1 VLITSASVVYGV
13 HVLSQRTATVTP
25 DEHNLGGSSDANT
38 SAFLASHCLSPL
50 LVLQYWLV
58 VLTPL
63 PLMMIVWAL
72 MRWHVLWRVGWQ
84 NVLGM
89 THPTDIAWT
98 ATSTLT
104 FPAIVI
110 TVGVMA
116 GMLGLGGGIVLVS
129 CIVGGRVLNAGT
141 ICVGGGPR
149 QLDGVRADST
159 YTVWMVATRPANIMI
174 PYGVMAGH
182 DGRGRRDWCW

>member
-1 VLITSASVVYGV
+1 M
-13 HVLSQRTATVTP
+13 
-25 DEHNLGGSSDANT
+25 
-38 SAFLASHCLSPL
+38 
-50 LVLQYWLV
+50 

-63 PLMMIVWAL
+63 PLMMVVWAL

-89 THPTDIAWT
+89 THPTDIVWT

-104 FPAIVI
+104 FPAIVT

-129 CIVGGRVLNAGT
+129 VLLLVYVVMGVGGSVSAGKRRGMGGGGSCADIPCHRHHRGSYGGNVGPAHLNVHVCCAMLCCAGT
-141 ICVGGGPR
+141 
-149 QLDGVRADST
+149 S
-159 YTVWMVATRPANIMI
+159 
-174 PYGVMAGH
+174 AGA
-182 DGRGRRDWCW
+182 